1 MKDERRLKERRT
13 ADGLRREAEALLEKN
28 PAAKKSIS
36 DHEQLALLH
45 ELQVHQIELELQ
57 NAELSRAHLE
67 AQELH
72 EKYLDLYDFAPVGY
86 FTLSAKGEIR
96 ELNLFAA
103 RMLKSVRLALVGR
116 YLRDFISPESL
127 DAFNDFLDAASKATE
142 DVSASH
148 LTLRRAENDM
158 VFVEARGRA
167 FESDIAQPQ
176 KENRIRVVMMD
187 VSALKFA
194 TEELKYSFQKFF
206 KYWNPANP

>member
-1 MKDERRLKERRT
+1 MESRT
-13 ADGLRREAEALLEKN
+13 AADLRRHAEALLEKK
-28 PAAKKSIS
+28 PAAKKTIL
-36 DHEQLALLH
+36 DHDQLALLH

-86 FTLSAKGEIR
+86 FTLSIHGEIH

-103 RMLKSVRLALVGR
+103 RMLKSVRVALIGR
-116 YLRDFISPESL
+116 SLGDFMAQESL
-127 DAFNDFLDAASKATE
+127 PLFDEFLDAASQTNQE
-142 DVSASH
+142 VSASH
-148 LTLRRAENDM
+148 LTLRCGENDR

-167 FESDIAQPQ
+167 FESEVAQPH
-176 KENRIRVVMMD
+176 KENKIRVVLMD

-194 TEELKYSFQKFF
+194 TEELKHSFQKFF
-206 KYWNPANP
+206 KYWSPSNP